1 MLEQD
6 GCEIIKDLEESLP
19 DDVTV
24 AHAVEAWKL
33 ACQKSDDYNSKM
45 Y

>member
-6 GCEIIKDLEESLP
+6 GCDVIKDLEERLP
-19 DDVTV
+19 DEITV
-24 AHAVEAWKL
+24 ANSVEAWKL
-33 ACQKSDDYNSKM
+33 ACQKSDDYHSRT